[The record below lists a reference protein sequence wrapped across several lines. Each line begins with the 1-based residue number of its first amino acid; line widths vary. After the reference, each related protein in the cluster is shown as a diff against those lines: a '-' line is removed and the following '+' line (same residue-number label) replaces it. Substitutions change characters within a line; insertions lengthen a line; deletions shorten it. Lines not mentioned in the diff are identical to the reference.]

1 MVMVTTITMTI
12 SYIAFAGLDE
22 GRAGTDI
29 DHKRMFGINVLAMLL
44 LPKQQ
49 NGKHSLMPCSNQGCG
64 LEELTYLLHATL
76 APRLSRNCIKR
87 YQRKNKQ
94 EGNNFDTRKG
104 RKEGRQAGRKEGRQ
118 AGRKEGMT
126 AGRKRQR
133 PRA

>member
-64 LEELTYLLHATL
+64 LLTSLEELTYLLHATL
-76 APRLSRNCIKR
+76 APRLSRNCIKK

-118 AGRKEGMT
+118 AGRKEG
-126 AGRKRQR
+126 RKE
-133 PRA
+133 